1 MKRDFRSRKD
11 FGSLR
16 DNSWS
21 EMANTRL
28 TQAEL
33 IAELQARAKR
43 TDRYNLILVA
53 MPLATAHRDA
63 ERLARSLGAEYVDF
77 DRELVARMEADDW
90 EYHVE
95 AERAGD
101 LSDGRRLAQ
110 ALAEDIGKRLNRS
123 RPVVVG
129 NCNLVVRY
137 QVDLAAA
144 LLDASKR
151 GPCVVCAGGRV
162 QDGALHVHGTF
173 KFVGA
178 GTVPALELAE
188 EN

>member
-1 MKRDFRSRKD
+1 
-11 FGSLR
+11 
-16 DNSWS
+16 
-21 EMANTRL
+21 MANTRL

-33 IAELQARAKR
+33 IAQLQARAKR
-43 TDRYNLILVA
+43 RDRYNLILVA
-53 MPLATAHRDA
+53 VPLATAHGDA
-63 ERLARSLGAEYVDF
+63 ERLAQALGATYVDF
-77 DRELVARMEADDW
+77 DRELIARMEADDW

-101 LSDGRRLAQ
+101 LSEGRRLAQ
-110 ALAEDIGKRLNRS
+110 ILAKDIGERLNRFH
-123 RPVVVG
+123 PVVVG

-144 LLDASKR
+144 LLDGSKR
-151 GPCVVCAGGRV
+151 GLCVLCAGGRV
-162 QDGALHVHGTF
+162 QDGALYVHGTF

-178 GTVPALELAE
+178 GTVPALELAA

>member
-1 MKRDFRSRKD
+1 
-11 FGSLR
+11 
-16 DNSWS
+16 
-21 EMANTRL
+21 MANTRL

-33 IAELQARAKR
+33 IAQLQARAKR

-53 MPLATAHRDA
+53 LPLAAARRGA
-63 ERLARSLGAEYVDF
+63 ESLAQALDAEYVDF
-77 DRELVARMEADDW
+77 DRELIARMEADDW
-90 EYHVE
+90 DYHVE

-101 LSDGRRLAQ
+101 LSDGRQLAQ
-110 ALAEDIGKRLNRS
+110 ALAEDIAGRLDRS
-123 RPVVVG
+123 RPLVIG

-137 QVDLAAA
+137 QADLAAA
-144 LLDASKR
+144 LLDGSRR
-151 GPCVVCAGGRV
+151 GLCVVCAGGRV
-162 QDGALHVHGTF
+162 KDGALYAHGIF

>member
-1 MKRDFRSRKD
+1 
-11 FGSLR
+11 
-16 DNSWS
+16 
-21 EMANTRL
+21 MASIRL
-28 TQAEL
+28 TQAEM
-33 IAELQARAKR
+33 ITQLQARAKR
-43 TDRYNLILVA
+43 MDRYNLMLVA

-63 ERLARSLGAEYVDF
+63 EELARALNAEYVDF

-90 EYHVE
+90 VYHVE

-101 LSDGRRLAQ
+101 LSEGRRLTQ
-110 ALAEDIGKRLNRS
+110 ALIQGIANRLGRD
-123 RPVVVG
+123 RPTVIG

-144 LLDASKR
+144 LLDASSR
-151 GPCVVCAGGRV
+151 GLCVVCAGGKV

-178 GTVPALELAE
+178 GIVPALEVVE
-188 EN
+188 DN